1 LNLKNEKARDVYR
14 HSSSHV
20 MAHAIKALAGYLL
33 AIGPALTKDFIMILI
48 PNIHLPPETLPKCKE
63 MADIINKRLSHL
75 RKEAAQEAIAYFR
88 SIGEIYKVS

>member
-1 LNLKNEKARDVYR
+1 
-14 HSSSHV
+14 
-20 MAHAIKALAGYLL
+20 
-33 AIGPALTKDFIMILI
+33 MILI